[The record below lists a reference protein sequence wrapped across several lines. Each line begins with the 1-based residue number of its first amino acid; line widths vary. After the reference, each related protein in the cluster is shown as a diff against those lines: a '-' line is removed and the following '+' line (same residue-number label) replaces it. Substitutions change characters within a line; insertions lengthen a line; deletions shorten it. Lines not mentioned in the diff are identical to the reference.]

1 MASLTFDRPRD
12 ADGYRAATKAHKM
25 QGAMM
30 PSFRRPRCGQYRQTR
45 GRKKIDGRWRCE
57 KCVEELKGEQQ

>member
-12 ADGYRAATKAHKM
+12 ADGYRDATRNHKM

-30 PSFRRPRCGQYRQTR
+30 PSFRCLRCGQYRQTR

-57 KCVEELKGEQQ
+57 KCAEQLKGETK